1 MIANTTT
8 ATTNSPEKILPTAA
22 VVNEA
27 PTLLENMPNQQKLLK
42 ILDLIKKNELQLPS
56 EIQADEITGFNLIV
70 GSQSAGKT
78 SLLARLTG
86 CDAFVSSQNLGTR

>member
-22 VVNEA
+22 VVDEA
-27 PTLLENMPNQQKLLK
+27 STLLEQMPNQQKLRR
-42 ILDLIKKNELQLPS
+42 ILDSIKKNKLPLPS
-56 EIQADEITGFNLIV
+56 EIQADEIKGFNLIV
-70 GSQSAGKT
+70 GPQSAGKT

-86 CDAFVSSQNLGTR
+86 CDAFVSSQKLGTR